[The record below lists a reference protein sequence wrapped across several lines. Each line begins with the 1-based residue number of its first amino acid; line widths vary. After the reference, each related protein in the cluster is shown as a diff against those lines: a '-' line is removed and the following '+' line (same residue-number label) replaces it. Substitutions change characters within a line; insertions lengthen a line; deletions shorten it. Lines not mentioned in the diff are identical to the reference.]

1 MTFSSQSG
9 WGLTLRT
16 VMSTSYRSVSLSV
29 LFYCVEAWPLQQLYG
44 FGKYYLL
51 ENHNQSNC
59 SSVFSHFTHF
69 GVSLRKN
76 RIVLPSPTNKEISR
90 GRYVNNILLQIFPS
104 LSLSVPLLL
113 KAKPL
118 KNLNKIIAGHPY
130 SK

>member
-44 FGKYYLL
+44 FGKILL

-76 RIVLPSPTNKEISR
+76 HIVLKW
-90 GRYVNNILLQIFPS
+90 RYVNNILLQIFPS

-113 KAKPL
+113 KTKPL
-118 KNLNKIIAGHPY
+118 KNLNKIIVGHPY
-130 SK
+130 SKISDFFKCYV